1 MNFNQHLELQG
12 HHALLSA
19 STYSWTNYDLD
30 KLEIWFARQLAKQQG
45 TELHDLAATLIKF
58 GQRLPESTKTLN
70 SYVNDAIAYRMTPE
84 QVLAYSRNC
93 FGTADAISFRDD
105 LLRIHDLKTGVTK
118 ASMRQL
124 EVYAALTC
132 LEYELKPGE
141 IKMELRL
148 YINDEVQVHE
158 PDVIEIV
165 KIMDTII
172 SFDRRIEEMREE
184 VAA

>member
-45 TELHDLAATLIKF
+45 TELHELAATLIKL
-58 GQRLPESTKTLN
+58 GQRLPESSKTLN

-93 FGTADAISFRDD
+93 FGTADAISFRDG

-132 LEYELKPGE
+132 LEYDLKPGE

-148 YINDEVQVHE
+148 YINDEVLIHE
-158 PDVIEIV
+158 PEVFEIAQ
-165 KIMDTII
+165 IMSTITT
-172 SFDRRIEEMREE
+172 FDRRIEEIREE
-184 VAA
+184 AAA